1 MSLFRPAA
9 QASRFSARANVQI
22 RRGISNIQKP
32 QAYLR
37 PLVNSEG
44 AEEFEGVMCLV
55 MDRKEAKNALSV
67 QMVGVSHFFSLWSDG
82 LMIGNEGSYSEI
94 TIYKFVRS
102 ASTAKQPRKT
112 Y

>member
-1 MSLFRPAA
+1 MTLLRTIT
-9 QASRFSARANVQI
+9 RATPSSQCRYV
-22 RRGISNIQKP
+22 RGISNIQKP

-94 TIYKFVRS
+94 TIYKFVRPS
-102 ASTAKQPRKT
+102 QLDSLGRHTG
-112 Y
+112 

>member
-1 MSLFRPAA
+1 MIQYLVRVKWGWDVEQSFKHNTERMTLLRTITRATSLSQR
-9 QASRFSARANVQI
+9 RFA
-22 RRGISNIQKP
+22 RGISNIQKP

-67 QMVGVSHFFSLWSDG
+67 QMVAVS
-82 LMIGNEGSYSEI
+82 
-94 TIYKFVRS
+94 
-102 ASTAKQPRKT
+102 P
-112 Y
+112 